1 MKIFI
6 GVPAYD
12 GKVFVGTMLS
22 LMQEQVMAARI
33 NVRLRVCV
41 LEGCSSIVS
50 ARNKLFD
57 EFLRDQDSEVMVF
70 LDSDISWG
78 APGDLLKIAM
88 SPGDVVGAAYRYKR
102 DEIKYCVNSIGVAD
116 DTGSVKVEPNDWGG
130 VEVGAL
136 GTGFLKISKK
146 ALYIIME
153 KFPNRWSSERLRST
167 SKLGKSDGSKEDI
180 EAGVAEIENL
190 KDTVFY
196 AFCDMG
202 YCPEDGIVWGEDY
215 KFCDLAKKAGLKI
228 HAVPEIEI
236 SHWAAPGISYTG
248 KWLDTFTPRESET

>member
-22 LMQEQVMAARI
+22 LIQEQVMAARI

-57 EFLRDQDSEVMVF
+57 EFLRDQDSEVMMF
-70 LDSDISWG
+70 LDSDISWS
-78 APGDLLKIAM
+78 APGDLLKVAL
-88 SPGDVVGAAYRYKR
+88 SSGDIVGAAYRYKKN
-102 DEIKYCVNSIGVAD
+102 EIKYCINSIGVAGANGNAPVD
-116 DTGSVKVEPNDWGG
+116 FNDWGG
-130 VEVGAL
+130 VEVGAI

-146 ALYIIME
+146 ALHGIME
-153 KFPNRWSSERLRST
+153 KFPNRWASERVRST
-167 SKLGKSDGSKEDI
+167 SNLGKSDGSKEDI
-180 EAGVAEIENL
+180 ELGIKDTANL
-190 KDTVFY
+190 KDTMFY

-202 YCPEDGIVWGEDY
+202 YCPEDGITWGEDY
-215 KFCDLAKKAGLKI
+215 KFCDLAKKAGFKI
-228 HAVPEIEI
+228 YALPEIEI